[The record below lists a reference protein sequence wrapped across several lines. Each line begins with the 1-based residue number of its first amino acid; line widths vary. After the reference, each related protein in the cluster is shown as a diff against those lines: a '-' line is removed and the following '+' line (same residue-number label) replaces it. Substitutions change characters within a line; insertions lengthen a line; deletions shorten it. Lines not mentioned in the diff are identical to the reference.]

1 MEEKFS
7 RRKAD
12 PKISFKTLLYLT
24 AILTTIPSTQN
35 HVVNAFSAKIV
46 GFSHS
51 RSSLSAINANYLNNY
66 GHRNVF
72 SFLGEWLPSM
82 RMFSNEE
89 LDDEG
94 SYLRFLDRR
103 FNRLHEND
111 SAGDERKA
119 TSKNANIV
127 GSVLAELA
135 SAPGQSEDDGET
147 DGFLPQSL
155 ALRSVP
161 RTAPRTSQGPQI
173 TANSDTTSILF
184 SGKRFS
190 MKKMFSPIRTVA
202 SVEAVHLLAR
212 SIVRAGTVVFLGSIL
227 NAIYLRISQN
237 SRLTKIKPFVWV
249 LGILRPLQFLSEF

>member
-24 AILTTIPSTQN
+24 AILTTIPSAPN

-46 GFSHS
+46 GFSHT
-51 RSSLSAINANYLNNY
+51 RSSRSAINSNYLN
-66 GHRNVF
+66 RNVF

-94 SYLRFLDRR
+94 CYLRFLDRR

-249 LGILRPLQFLSEF
+249 LGILRPLQFLSGFWVY